1 MGPCVGRCQCR
12 RMAKPHKREEA
23 PIGLGLGDHVLGAA
37 AAGHQIIKRNA
48 GSRCRNPEV
57 RLYSDL
63 PASVSPTKAEIAL
76 LRAFLADEIDAIL
89 RDGD

>member
-1 MGPCVGRCQCR
+1 MGGYARIRQCR
-12 RMAKPHKREEA
+12 RMANPRKSPKA
-23 PIGLGLGDHVLGAA
+23 SIGLDHGDHAPGAA
-37 AAGHQIIKRNA
+37 AAVRKNNKRNT
-48 GSRCRNPEV
+48 GRRRVEPDIPIF
-57 RLYSDL
+57 SDL